1 MRLETHAEGLVNKV
15 PYIEDKY
22 ILRPNRSKLRTSTTW
37 ADFIR
42 GNSEINVQKH
52 NLLSLY
58 NRFSAS
64 PRPNN
69 RIYQFSFFIL

>member
-22 ILRPNRSKLRTSTTW
+22 ILRPNRSKLRTSATW

-52 NLLSLY
+52 N
-58 NRFSAS
+58 
-64 PRPNN
+64 
-69 RIYQFSFFIL
+69 